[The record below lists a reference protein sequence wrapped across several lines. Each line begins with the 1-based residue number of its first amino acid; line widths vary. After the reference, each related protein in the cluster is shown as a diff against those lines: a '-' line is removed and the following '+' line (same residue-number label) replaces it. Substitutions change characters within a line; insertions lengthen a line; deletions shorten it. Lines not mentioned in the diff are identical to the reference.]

1 MVINTEATRP
11 IGYETEGSPT
21 RSASPPAESYPSV
34 VKVKVKV
41 RVRVRVREL
50 CKPTSTVVSF
60 RGVT

>member
-41 RVRVRVREL
+41 RVRVREL